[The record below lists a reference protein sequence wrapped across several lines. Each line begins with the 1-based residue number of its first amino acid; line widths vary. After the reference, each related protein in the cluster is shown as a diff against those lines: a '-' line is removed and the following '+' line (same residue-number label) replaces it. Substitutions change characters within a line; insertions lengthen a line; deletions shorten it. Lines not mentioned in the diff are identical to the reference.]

1 MFGNTFCIMVPLICK
16 LSGMVNKINKFVIF
30 FFLIEN
36 QQGTYINIIYYIIR
50 HRLVRKIC
58 EHLHQN

>member
-1 MFGNTFCIMVPLICK
+1 MFGNMFCIMVPLICK

-36 QQGTYINIIYYIIR
+36 QQGTYINIYYIIR

-58 EHLHQN
+58 EHLQQN